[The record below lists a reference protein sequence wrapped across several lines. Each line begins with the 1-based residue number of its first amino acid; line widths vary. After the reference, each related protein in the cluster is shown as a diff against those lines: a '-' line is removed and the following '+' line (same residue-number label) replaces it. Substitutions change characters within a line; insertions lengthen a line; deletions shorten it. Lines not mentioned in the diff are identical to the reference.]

1 MTQTIKLYDIYHA
14 DLFSRAKAAQLADY
28 ISPDADIVVLD
39 FGGITFMSRSFTD
52 ELYNI
57 VIAYPH
63 KTFTYTGRNDDI
75 RVMMEKVVDAFVQKH
90 SDPEKVRRPE
100 TIEEYEE
107 CLKQFFASKKKGSQY
122 NS

>member
-52 ELYNI
+52 ELYNT

-75 RVMMEKVVDAFVQKH
+75 RVMMEKVVDGRTRERKLGIPPAQMLSFDSPSKLSDFLVVQ
-90 SDPEKVRRPE
+90 
-100 TIEEYEE
+100 
-107 CLKQFFASKKKGSQY
+107 
-122 NS
+122 